1 MKKSFGKGTA
11 VSGALE
17 VWWEVW
23 ETFAIMDICVS
34 EMEHNAQEGNSD

>member
-17 VWWEVW
+17 VWWDW

-34 EMEHNAQEGNSD
+34 ETEHSAQEGNSD